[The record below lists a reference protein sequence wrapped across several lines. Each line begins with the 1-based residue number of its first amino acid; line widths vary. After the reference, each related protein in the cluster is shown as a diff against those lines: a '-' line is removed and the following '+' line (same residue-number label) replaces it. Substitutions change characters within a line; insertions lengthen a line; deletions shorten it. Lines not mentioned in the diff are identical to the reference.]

1 MGAFD
6 ALNIAG
12 SSLGMHQTWL
22 DALASNISNA
32 NTVRSTDEDA
42 FQAQMIIAQAKPG
55 GGVDVGGVA
64 LSDPE
69 GVLEYAPDHPLADAD
84 GYVRAPSMDMA
95 SQMSQLVMAQRG
107 YQASVQVTKFAQDS
121 YSSALQIGQ

>member
-22 DALASNISNA
+22 DALSYNIANA

-42 FQAQMIIAQAKPG
+42 FQAQMVIAQSPPRHRLARP
-55 GGVDVGGVA
+55 
-64 LSDPE
+64 S
-69 GVLEYAPDHPLADAD
+69 LEPAEKD
-84 GYVRAPSMDMA
+84 
-95 SQMSQLVMAQRG
+95 
-107 YQASVQVTKFAQDS
+107 
-121 YSSALQIGQ
+121 